1 MRETY
6 TPNFKHKIPLRF
18 FVLIFLLVQTFNLYA
33 QQNTIKVG
41 WFPQPSFIE
50 QEQYEN
56 PSGYVQVYLEHIA
69 QYTGWNYE
77 FVKGDFEVLYKQLT
91 EGKIDILPCLFYT
104 EERDEILDFSE
115 SEMGTIYSTL
125 FVRSDSPLSSNDP
138 LSYNNIIVAAELDEN
153 PVKLLK
159 FAKENGFTVDIR
171 YYPSLQAVID
181 AVISGETQAGVVAG
195 YQDTDDTHTILR
207 FAPSRI
213 YFASPAGK
221 KEILTQLNRAMTEL
235 KIVNPFFDRD
245 LMSRFIPQ
253 FFPKFSLSSD
263 EKTMINMARP
273 LTVAISN
280 SWYPFEFYDKQNN
293 EFSGLVIEIY
303 RRIEDLTGLSFTFI
317 EEAKMSEPTTDI
329 IASYPHNMEAAQA
342 AGYNISEPYLSFPL
356 IVISKKNYDLAS
368 GKTAVIQGSFPYE
381 DFPVF
386 NKWNPVKFATNKE
399 CIEAVLKG
407 NADQAIMNSYS
418 ASHELKKSRYRSLY
432 SSILYDTSFE
442 VCTAINKN
450 LDPRFFYIVNKALN
464 QITRAESNDLII
476 KNTIAANKISLS
488 SIIDQMP
495 LDVILLFVLLSSVSV
510 IIIILLS
517 AKTVRRN
524 LEIEKNKQLRDAL
537 AAAERANAAKG
548 QFTSRISHE
557 IRSPLNAVIGYM
569 NIAKSISCENV
580 KVSDCLIKAE
590 YAAKHLLSILND
602 VLDMSSIES
611 GKIHISHIP
620 FNIREV
626 LASLSMLF
634 YTQARQ
640 KGVDLTVQLNGIE
653 SEMLVGDQ
661 LRLSQILANL
671 LSNAVK
677 FTPKGGNINFIVSED
692 FSANNVMHVRFVV
705 QDTGIGMKKEFLE
718 RIFKP
723 FEQQDNSITT
733 SYGGSGLGL
742 SISKNLVS
750 LMNGAIQVD
759 SREGEGSVFTVTLP
773 FGIDHSAREL
783 NTKDFSAL
791 KALVI
796 HNNRETRDYIKQLL
810 ENCGI
815 LFVQAY
821 SVQEAYQA
829 IHESHR
835 NNTPFD
841 ICLFDVNDFN
851 EEDISVVSRIRRT
864 EGSELLIIVVSAYE
878 HARLEQEGLEAG
890 VNKFISK
897 PLFRSTMFNMLL
909 EIFGSY
915 TPKDEA
921 KDLQLKFTG
930 KKVLLAEDN
939 EMNTEIA
946 VEILKRYDIETV
958 CVQNGQEAV
967 TIFNTSDDKEFDVIL
982 MDIQM
987 PILDGYEATKTI
999 RNSAHPRAKTIPI
1012 IAMTANAFAEDI
1024 SMSLAS
1030 GMNNHISKPID
1041 IHELIQTLSL
1051 YFLNS

>member
-1 MRETY
+1 MRE
-6 TPNFKHKIPLRF
+6 NSNGVKSKHPLKA
-18 FVLIFLLVQTFNLYA
+18 LLLVLLILQPVFLVS
-33 QQNTIKVG
+33 QDNTIKVG

-138 LSYNNIIVAAELDEN
+138 LSYEGITVAAEKDEN

-159 FAKENGFTVDIR
+159 FAKENSFTVHIR
-171 YYPSLQAVID
+171 YYPSLKDVID
-181 AVISGETQAGVVAG
+181 AVISGETEAGVTAG
-195 YQDTDDTHTILR
+195 YQDTDTTHTILR

-213 YFASPAGK
+213 YFAVPQSR
-221 KEILTQLNRAMTEL
+221 KEIILNLNRAMTEL

-245 LMSRFIPQ
+245 LMSRFMPQ
-253 FFPKFSLSSD
+253 FFPKFDLSAD
-263 EKTMINMARP
+263 EKQMIANSRA

-280 SWYPFEFYDKQNN
+280 TWYPFEFYDKPKN
-293 EFSGLVIEIY
+293 EVSGLVIDIY
-303 RRIEDLTGLSFTFI
+303 RRVEELTGLRFSFV
-317 EEAKMSEPTTDI
+317 EEAKLANPTTDI
-329 IASYPHNMEAAQA
+329 IASFPHNMEPAQE

-356 IVISKKNYDLAS
+356 LVVSKKGLDIS
-368 GKTAVIQGSFPYE
+368 QGRTAIIKGLFPYH
-381 DFPVF
+381 DFKVF
-386 NKWNPVKFATNKE
+386 DNWNPVRYNTHEE
-399 CIEAVLKG
+399 CLDAVLKG
-407 NADQAIMNSYS
+407 EADQVLLNSYS
-418 ASHELKKSRYRSLY
+418 ASFILKKSKYRSLH
-432 SSILYDTSFE
+432 SSILYDTAFE

-450 LDPRFFYIVNKALN
+450 LDPRFFYIINKALT
-464 QITRAESNDLII
+464 QITRAESKDLII
-476 KNTIAANKISLS
+476 KNTIKTNEISLR

-495 LDVILLFVLLSSVSV
+495 LDVILLFVLITSILV

-517 AKTVRRN
+517 AKTLRRN
-524 LEIEKNKQLRDAL
+524 LETEKNKQLMVAL
-537 AAAERANAAKG
+537 AAAEKANAAKG

-569 NIAKSISCENV
+569 NIAKSVSSENS
-580 KVSDCLIKAE
+580 KVNDCLTKAE

-611 GKIHISHIP
+611 GKIHISHVP

-626 LASLSMLF
+626 ITSLTMLF
-634 YTQARQ
+634 YSQAKQ
-640 KGVDLTVQLNGIE
+640 KGVELTVQLNGIE

-661 LRLSQILANL
+661 LRLSQVLANL

-677 FTPKGGNINFIVSED
+677 FTPKGGNITFIISEE
-692 FSANNVMHVRFVV
+692 FTSNESIHVRFVV
-705 QDTGIGMKKEFLE
+705 QDTGIGMKKEFLD

-723 FEQQDNSITT
+723 FEQQDGNISLH
-733 SYGGSGLGL
+733 YGGSGLGL
-742 SISKNLVS
+742 SISKNLTA
-750 LMNGAIQVD
+750 LMNGAIHVE
-759 SREGEGSVFTVTLP
+759 STEGYGSTFTVTFP
-773 FGIDHSAREL
+773 FGIYKSVR
-783 NTKDFSAL
+783 KSGSRDFSSL

-796 HNNRETRDYIKQLL
+796 HNDSLTRDYIKQLL

-815 LFVQAY
+815 SYVKAHTIQDAY
-821 SVQEAYQA
+821 TA
-829 IHESHR
+829 IQESHT
-835 NNTPFD
+835 NNSLFD
-841 ICLFDVNDFN
+841 FCIYDVNDFS
-851 EEDISVVSRIRRT
+851 EEDVEIISRIRKT
-864 EGSELLIIVVSAYE
+864 EGSGLLIIAVSAYE
-878 HARLEQEGLEAG
+878 HTKYEQEGLAAG

-897 PLFRSTMFNMLL
+897 PLFRSTMFNVLL

-915 TPKDEA
+915 SPKNQSETA
-921 KDLQLKFTG
+921 VPSFEG
-930 KKVLLAEDN
+930 KRILLAEDN

-946 VEILKRYDIETV
+946 VEILKRYNIETY
-958 CVQNGQEAV
+958 CVQNGKDAV
-967 TIFNTSDDKEFDVIL
+967 EVFNKSEDKEFDAIL

-987 PILDGYEATKTI
+987 PILDGYEAAKQI
-999 RNSAHPRAKTIPI
+999 RNTAHPRAKTIPI

-1024 SMSLAS
+1024 SMSLSS

-1051 YFLNS
+1051 YFLDS

>member
-1 MRETY
+1 
-6 TPNFKHKIPLRF
+6 
-18 FVLIFLLVQTFNLYA
+18 
-33 QQNTIKVG
+33 
-41 WFPQPSFIE
+41 
-50 QEQYEN
+50 
-56 PSGYVQVYLEHIA
+56 
-69 QYTGWNYE
+69 
-77 FVKGDFEVLYKQLT
+77 
-91 EGKIDILPCLFYT
+91 
-104 EERDEILDFSE
+104 
-115 SEMGTIYSTL
+115 
-125 FVRSDSPLSSNDP
+125 
-138 LSYNNIIVAAELDEN
+138 
-153 PVKLLK
+153 
-159 FAKENGFTVDIR
+159 
-171 YYPSLQAVID
+171 
-181 AVISGETQAGVVAG
+181 
-195 YQDTDDTHTILR
+195 
-207 FAPSRI
+207 
-213 YFASPAGK
+213 
-221 KEILTQLNRAMTEL
+221 
-235 KIVNPFFDRD
+235 
-245 LMSRFIPQ
+245 
-253 FFPKFSLSSD
+253 
-263 EKTMINMARP
+263 
-273 LTVAISN
+273 
-280 SWYPFEFYDKQNN
+280 
-293 EFSGLVIEIY
+293 
-303 RRIEDLTGLSFTFI
+303 
-317 EEAKMSEPTTDI
+317 
-329 IASYPHNMEAAQA
+329 
-342 AGYNISEPYLSFPL
+342 
-356 IVISKKNYDLAS
+356 
-368 GKTAVIQGSFPYE
+368 
-381 DFPVF
+381 
-386 NKWNPVKFATNKE
+386 
-399 CIEAVLKG
+399 
-407 NADQAIMNSYS
+407 MNSYS
-418 ASHELKKSRYRSLY
+418 ASHELKKSRYRGLY

-442 VCTAINKN
+442 VCTAISKD
-450 LDPRFFYIVNKALN
+450 LDPRFFYIINKALT

-476 KNTIAANKISLS
+476 KNTLETNQISLS
-488 SIIDQMP
+488 TIIDQMP
-495 LDVILLFVLLSSVSV
+495 LDVILLFVVLSSVSI

-517 AKTVRRN
+517 AKAVRKN

-537 AAAERANAAKG
+537 AAAQKANAAKG

-569 NIAKSISCENV
+569 NIAKSLTSENA
-580 KVSDCLIKAE
+580 KINDCLIKAE

-626 LASLSMLF
+626 ITSLTMLF
-634 YTQARQ
+634 YSQAKQ
-640 KGVDLTVQLNGIE
+640 KGVDLTVQLNGIA

-677 FTPKGGNINFIVSED
+677 FTPKGGSINFIISED
-692 FSANNVMHVRFVV
+692 FSANDVMHVRFVV

-723 FEQQDNSITT
+723 FEQQDSSITT

-750 LMNGAIQVD
+750 LMNGAIQVE
-759 SREGEGSVFTVTLP
+759 SKEGEGSAFTVTIP
-773 FGIDHSAREL
+773 FGIDHSSREL
-783 NTKDFSAL
+783 NTKDFSDL

-796 HNNRETRDYIKQLL
+796 HDNIETRDYIKQLL

-815 LFVQAY
+815 LFVQTY
-821 SVQEAYQA
+821 TVQEAYQA
-829 IHESHR
+829 IHESH
-835 NNTPFD
+835 NNNEPFD
-841 ICLFDVNDFN
+841 ICIFDVNDFS

-878 HARLEQEGLEAG
+878 HTKLEQKGLEAG

-915 TPKDEA
+915 TPKTQSNDS
-921 KDLQLKFTG
+921 QVKFPG
-930 KKVLLAEDN
+930 KKILLAEDN

-946 VEILKRYDIETV
+946 VEILKRYEIETV

-967 TIFNTSDDKEFDVIL
+967 TKFNTSDDKEFDVIL

-999 RNSAHPRAKTIPI
+999 RNSAHPRAKSIPI

-1051 YFLNS
+1051 YFLDS